1 MKHFPGWI
9 HAAFIFCFLMLPVAS
24 EAQDEDTLFLVAAK
38 ESRVKAQVWIDFL
51 QRYELPVEHY
61 VLSELDLVKN
71 HDFIVLTGGLNE
83 TGFKELL
90 EGVIGEAEV
99 ASLEAEGAKKM
110 LLKENVWKPSQ
121 KVLIFTGGNAEDA
134 AAARSDT
141 REKWMD
147 LLQEWFDLEEIPG
160 GLRAY

>member
-1 MKHFPGWI
+1 M
-9 HAAFIFCFLMLPVAS
+9 
-24 EAQDEDTLFLVAAK
+24 
-38 ESRVKAQVWIDFL
+38 
-51 QRYELPVEHY
+51 
-61 VLSELDLVKN
+61 
-71 HDFIVLTGGLNE
+71 
-83 TGFKELL
+83 
-90 EGVIGEAEV
+90 IGEAEV